1 MWCVMKKTIVLTTDE
16 MITLFS
22 AVLIND
28 EILDIGLNKEN
39 TMELVKIQEKL
50 LEITHK
56 FTK

>member
-1 MWCVMKKTIVLTTDE
+1 MKKTIVLTTDE